1 VRIRH
6 PLSPSLPALGWLLDM
21 PPLELPGDTHMPR
34 VQQVAFGA
42 SERFAVSPGHESQG
56 YFLLPGGQSGHPL
69 SPFYR
74 SGFLSWAH
82 GEPQP
87 FLPGPA
93 RHTFTVRPN

>member
-1 VRIRH
+1 
-6 PLSPSLPALGWLLDM
+6 M
-21 PPLELPGDTHMPR
+21 PPLGLPGDTHMPR

-42 SERFAVSPGHESQG
+42 SERFAVSPGHENQG

-74 SGFLSWAH
+74 SGFLAWAH

-93 RHTFTVRPN
+93 RHTFTLKPN